1 MNESIEQIEGNN
13 WGSPPNDA
21 TRLVKK
27 CYELRKLPIRDLE
40 IEDLRVLI
48 SQNIGLEII
57 IPRAMHILEKDILAE
72 GDYYEGDLLS
82 VVLRSDPSLWNDN
95 VLTDKLIKLYESQE
109 SLINAS
115 ELTDEIKQNIKDQFN
130 TFKSKMIKRKH

>member
-1 MNESIEQIEGNN
+1 MNESIEQIEGDN
-13 WGSPPNDA
+13 WGSPPSDA

-27 CYELRKLPIRDLE
+27 CYELRRLPVRDLD

-57 IPRAMHILEKDILAE
+57 IPQAISILEKDILAE

-82 VVLRSDPSLWNDN
+82 VVLRSDLSQWNN
-95 VLTDKLIKLYESQE
+95 NLLVDKLIKLYESKE
-109 SLINAS
+109 SVVTAS

-130 TFKSKMIKRKH
+130 TFKSKV